1 MDKLLQTIKKSD
13 PISVAQFMHLANIE
27 HEKGFY
33 QKNNPFLQDFIT
45 APKVNSLFSE
55 MIALWIVLSAK
66 NQSFSLLELG
76 AGDGNMMQII
86 IPILQKFNLQ
96 FEVIIFEKSHLMQK
110 LQRDALQEYTNI
122 SWIEDLHSLPEKKT
136 IIVANEFLDALP
148 VEKFIWENEKWQE
161 LKIFYQEDRW
171 QFCKTDIDSRKSFI
185 LPKNAPENGIFEI
198 SMQSI
203 NYVNFLSQHIQ
214 KFGGSIL
221 IIDYG
226 YIQKTWKSTLR
237 AIKNNQ
243 FVDFLQE
250 PGSCDLSCF
259 VDFEALK
266 KNSCLQYKI
275 IFTQNEF
282 LQKMGIKERIAQM
295 NLNAKDSKL
304 IDSINLLLQMEN
316 FFALIMQNAE
326 IDF

>member
-1 MDKLLQTIKKSD
+1 MDKLLQTIKKSH

-55 MIALWIVLSAK
+55 MIALWIALSAK
-66 NQSFSLLELG
+66 NQSFNLLELG
-76 AGDGNMMQII
+76 AGDGSMMKAI
-86 IPILQKFNLQ
+86 IPILKKFDLQ
-96 FEVIIFEKSHLMQK
+96 FEIIIFEKSHLMQK
-110 LQRDALQEYTNI
+110 LQKDALQEYKNI
-122 SWIEDLHSLPEKKT
+122 SWIEDFNDLPKKKT
-136 IIVANEFLDALP
+136 IIVANEFFDALP
-148 VEKFIWENEKWQE
+148 VEQFAWQNEQWQE
-161 LKIFYQEDRW
+161 VKIFFQEDKW
-171 QFCKTDIDSRKSFI
+171 QFCKTDTDIKKSFI

-198 SMQSI
+198 SMQSLSYI
-203 NYVNFLSQHIQ
+203 DFLSKHVQT
-214 KFGGSIL
+214 FGGFML

-226 YIQKTWKSTLR
+226 YIQKPWKNTVR

-250 PGSCDLSCF
+250 PGSCDLSSF
-259 VDFEALK
+259 VDFKTLK
-266 KNSCLQYKI
+266 ENSCLQYKT

-295 NLNAKDSKL
+295 NLNVKDAKL
-304 IDSINLLLQMEN
+304 IDSINFLMNMEN
-316 FFALIMQNAE
+316 FFALVMQNEE
-326 IDF
+326 ISF